1 MHAERETEKDREIG
15 LKVKEDKENIEGLKR
30 QIDRQIDRQAGSH
43 REKDKQNADSHSQR
57 RCPNLF

>member
-30 QIDRQIDRQAGSH
+30 
-43 REKDKQNADSHSQR
+43 EKDR
-57 RCPNLF
+57 